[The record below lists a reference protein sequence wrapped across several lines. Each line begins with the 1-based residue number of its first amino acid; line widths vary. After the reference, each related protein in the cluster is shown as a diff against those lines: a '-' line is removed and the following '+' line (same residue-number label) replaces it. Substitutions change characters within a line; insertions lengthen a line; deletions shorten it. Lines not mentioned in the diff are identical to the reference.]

1 MLLLMAVFQG
11 CALWHDV
18 GTKDLSSYLE
28 KEKPGSVRISLQDST
43 LVLTRP
49 LLHRDS
55 LLGLVRESRPPQYA
69 AVSVAD
75 IQKVEARTFR
85 GSPSA
90 KVAAGVMGGFLVA
103 ILVAVIFTSGPTR
116 TNP

>member
-1 MLLLMAVFQG
+1 MLPLLAMLQG

-28 KEKPGSVRISLQDST
+28 TEKPGAVRVSLADST

-55 LLGLVRESRPPQYA
+55 LLGVVRESRPPQYA
-69 AVSVAD
+69 AVPVSE
-75 IQKVEARTFR
+75 IRKVEARSFQ

-90 KVAAGVMGGFLVA
+90 KVAAGVLGVIVA
-103 ILVAVIFTSGPTR
+103 AAIVGVALSGPSR